1 MRGKID
7 EWSKDTLYNVC
18 RGLQPVEDDN
28 GSNMAKGIATA
39 ASSTGLL

>member
-18 RGLQPVEDDN
+18 RGLQPVEEDD
-28 GSNMAKGIATA
+28 GGNMAKGIPRA
-39 ASSTGLL
+39 ASSTGFL